1 MRNGDVLKDRYRLER
16 RIGTGGMSE
25 VWEADDLTLH
35 RTVAIKVLHPAL
47 AADPAF
53 RERFIREARTLA
65 SLNAP
70 GLIDLY
76 DACEETS
83 PDGTTLSYLVME
95 LVNGQPLSQLL
106 AQHGRLDASTTA
118 SILRQCAT
126 ALQAAHGAGIV
137 HRDIKP
143 ANILIGATGDVTVI
157 DFGIARTH
165 GHSALTSAGS
175 VIGTVDY
182 ASPEQLRGDHLTP
195 ASDIYSLGIVGYEC
209 LAGQPPFYG
218 ESTPAIISAQ
228 LNQPTPPLPEDV
240 PGPLVDIVATMLSKD
255 PAHRFASATELT
267 QALDSPPGEPRATRT
282 MSVGMATIPPPATA
296 LIDREPEPIEPEPEN
311 SGVDQLLRRRTIT
324 TVAVTL
330 GVVVLIAAATIFA
343 FTLGQNSGNPS
354 AQDTPTSQSPSSPSP
369 SPSPTGPDSPATS
382 VLANA
387 DSGRCVSIGQW
398 IMFTYTELVDC
409 SDAARFEFIPS
420 PSADDVFKIVWD
432 ESGDTCLNWTYGS
445 TDVELGSC
453 DFNTAWK
460 LNWVESTDEVDVWQ
474 IQSVSNG
481 NYCLATGS
489 DGPQGQEC
497 TEDANQQWHTEA
509 ARQATG

>member
-25 VWEADDLTLH
+25 VWEAVDLTLH

-76 DACEETS
+76 DACEETA

-95 LVNGQPLSQLL
+95 LVDGQPLSQVL
-106 AQHGRLDASTTA
+106 AQHGRLNASTTA

-143 ANILIGATGDVTVI
+143 ANILIGASGEVTVI

-195 ASDIYSLGIVGYEC
+195 ASDVYSLGIVGYEC
-209 LAGQPPFYG
+209 LAGRPPFYG

-228 LNQPTPPLPEDV
+228 LNQPPPPLPEDV
-240 PGPLVDIVATMLSKD
+240 PSALADIIAVMLSKD

-267 QALDSPPGEPRATRT
+267 QALDAPGEPRTTRT

-296 LIDREPEPIEPEPEN
+296 LIDREESEPDEPQPDG
-311 SGVDQLLRRRTIT
+311 SSVDQLLRRRTMT

-330 GVVVLIAAATIFA
+330 GVVVVIAAAAIFA
-343 FTLGQNSGNPS
+343 FTLGQNSGNQA
-354 AQDTPTSQSPSSPSP
+354 AQDDPTSASPTSPSP

-382 VLANA
+382 MLANA
-387 DSGRCVSIGQW
+387 HSGQCVSITEW
-398 IMFTYTELVDC
+398 FLFTYTELVDC
-409 SDAARFEFIPS
+409 STAARFEFIPS
-420 PSADDVFKIVWD
+420 PSADDVFKIVW
-432 ESGDTCLNWTYGS
+432 ESSGDTCLNWTYGGAE
-445 TDVELGSC
+445 VEPGTC

-460 LNWVESTDEVDVWQ
+460 LNWIESTDEVDVWQ

-481 NYCLATGS
+481 NYCLALGS